1 MLVPVRDEEACIRET
16 AAAMRAQGFDGAI
29 EFLFCD
35 GRSRDRTRAIL
46 AEVEREDT
54 RVRTLDNP
62 GRTIPSGL
70 NVGLRA
76 ARGEFVARMDAHSY
90 YPPNYVAS
98 GVERLRRG
106 DVAWV
111 SGPAQPRAT
120 GG

>member
-1 MLVPVRDEEACIRET
+1 
-16 AAAMRAQGFDGAI
+16 MRAQRFDGAI
-29 EFLFCD
+29 ELLFCD
-35 GRSRDRTRAIL
+35 GRSRDRTPAIL
-46 AEVEREDT
+46 AELEREDA

-62 GRTIPSGL
+62 GRTIPSAL

-106 DVAWV
+106 GGAWGG
-111 SGPAQPRAT
+111 GPPPPRPP
-120 GG
+120 GGRSRPLGPPPRPPLRPG